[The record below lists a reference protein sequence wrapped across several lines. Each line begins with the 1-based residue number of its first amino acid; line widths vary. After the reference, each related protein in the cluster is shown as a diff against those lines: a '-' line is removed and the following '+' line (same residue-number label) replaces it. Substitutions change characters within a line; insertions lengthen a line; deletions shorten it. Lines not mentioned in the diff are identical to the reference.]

1 MKKLLPLLAVSTITL
16 VGCNAGPQV
25 KSFTGPTGETVSTV
39 RCTRDTTPCFEKASE
54 QCGGGTYRVTNS
66 YRNAGGLFADILPGP
81 VTWYTMSVVCGKP
94 DGVMPTFPLRGE
106 EPKMPPMPQQ
116 APVQHQTIVPQSI
129 INKPVNCTSRTSGS
143 IINTNCY

>member
-1 MKKLLPLLAVSTITL
+1 MKTLIPLLAASTITL

-54 QCGGGTYRVTNS
+54 QCDGGTYRVTNS
-66 YRNAGGLFADILPGP
+66 YRNAGGLFADVLPGP

-94 DGVMPTFPLRGE
+94 DGVMPQFPLRGE
-106 EPKMPPMPQQ
+106 EPKMPPMPQ
-116 APVQHQTIVPQSI
+116 PVQTTTPQPV
-129 INKPVNCTSRTSGS
+129 INNSMHCTSQRMGTM
-143 IINTNCY
+143 IHTNCN